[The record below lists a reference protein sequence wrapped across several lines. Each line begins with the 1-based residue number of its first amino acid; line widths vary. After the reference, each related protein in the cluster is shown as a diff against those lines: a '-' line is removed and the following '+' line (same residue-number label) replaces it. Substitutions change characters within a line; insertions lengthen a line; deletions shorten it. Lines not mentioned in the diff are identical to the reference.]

1 LYELAQ
7 INFVAIYEMS
17 ELLHTGLNRESLL
30 ILAELCDEGVNPYA
44 LAQGKPFPSMNLPFY
59 AVVRELHAEKEA
71 ARLRRESGNASKS
84 DGGR

>member
-1 LYELAQ
+1 MPDRVPKETLD
-7 INFVAIYEMS
+7 AIYEMS

-44 LAQGKPFPSMNLPFY
+44 LAQ
-59 AVVRELHAEKEA
+59 VVRELHAEKEA